1 MDEQTRSATEGTL
14 NFEGQGQGFVRRR
27 LGRGLSAL
35 LGSAPGEGG
44 PSTPSVHENTASH
57 TAAAV
62 SDPSHVHVELIE
74 RNPFQPR
81 KDFESESLEELV
93 ESIRQHGVLQPLLV
107 RPCGGGQYQLIA
119 GERRLMAAKKA
130 GLETVP
136 CRVLELEDRAMCE
149 AALEENLKRRDL
161 NVLEKAQAFKEY
173 MERFAASI
181 DDVAKH
187 LSMSRS
193 SVCNFLRLLD
203 LTDHVK
209 DALLAERVSFG
220 HARAILSLSHDD
232 QIALCQRIEKE
243 SLSVRETEAAV
254 RDILKDQQEPHAET
268 IPFSSAG
275 AEAKPAAATSSAH
288 VRSLEENLQQIFAV
302 AVQIKVGGKEKG
314 KIVIPFAN
322 NDEFERILRHLRRA
336 A

>member
-1 MDEQTRSATEGTL
+1 MDESKSAANGTF

-35 LGSAPGEGG
+35 LGSAAEE
-44 PSTPSVHENTASH
+44 S
-57 TAAAV
+57 AAGAPVSPTTTESRSAV
-62 SDPSHVHVELIE
+62 SDSSHVHVDLIE

-81 KDFESESLEELV
+81 KDFETESLEELV

-107 RPCGGGQYQLIA
+107 RPCGGQYQLIA
-119 GERRLMAAKKA
+119 GERRLLAAKKA

-136 CRVLELEDRAMCE
+136 CRVLELEDQAMCE
-149 AALEENLKRRDL
+149 AALEENLKRKDL

-173 MERFAASI
+173 MERFGATV
-181 DDVAKH
+181 DDVAKQ

-203 LTDHVK
+203 LTNFVK
-209 DALLAERVSFG
+209 EALLAERVSFG

-254 RDILKDQQEPHAET
+254 REILQDQQEPGAET
-268 IPFSSAG
+268 IPFTG
-275 AEAKPAAATSSAH
+275 ATAAKPAGVTASAH
-288 VRSLEENLQQIFAV
+288 VHSLEENLQQIFGV
-302 AVQIKVGGKEKG
+302 GVQIKLGGKEKG

>member
-1 MDEQTRSATEGTL
+1 MDDSRSTAEGML
-14 NFEGQGQGFVRRR
+14 NFDGQPGQGFVRRR

-35 LGSAPGEGG
+35 LGSGQGESANGISAI
-44 PSTPSVHENTASH
+44 PLASESRQEV
-57 TAAAV
+57 AD
-62 SDPSHVHVELIE
+62 SNQVHVELIE

-81 KDFESESLEELV
+81 KDFETESLDELV
-93 ESIRQHGVLQPLLV
+93 DSIRQHGVLQPLLV
-107 RPCGGGQYQLIA
+107 RPCGGQYQLIA

-136 CRVLELEDRAMCE
+136 CRVLELEDQAMCE

-161 NVLEKAQAFKEY
+161 NVLEKAQAFKDY

-181 DDVAKH
+181 DDVAKQ

-203 LTDHVK
+203 LTDFVK
-209 DALLAERVSFG
+209 EALLAERVSFG
-220 HARAILSLSHDD
+220 HARAILSLSRDD

-254 RDILKDQQEPHAET
+254 RETLQTQQEPGAET
-268 IPFSSAG
+268 IPFTAAGGAAKPTAAG
-275 AEAKPAAATSSAH
+275 ASAH

-302 AVQIKVGGKEKG
+302 AVSIKLGGKEKG

>member
-1 MDEQTRSATEGTL
+1 MDDSRSTAEGML
-14 NFEGQGQGFVRRR
+14 NFDGQPGQGFVRRR

-35 LGSAPGEGG
+35 LGSGQGESANGISAI
-44 PSTPSVHENTASH
+44 PLASESRQEV
-57 TAAAV
+57 AD
-62 SDPSHVHVELIE
+62 SNQVHVELIE

-81 KDFESESLEELV
+81 KDFETEALDALV
-93 ESIRQHGVLQPLLV
+93 DSIRQHGVLQPLLV
-107 RPCGGGQYQLIA
+107 RPCGGQYQLIA

-136 CRVLELEDRAMCE
+136 CRVLELEDQAMCE

-161 NVLEKAQAFKEY
+161 NVLEKAQAFKDY

-181 DDVAKH
+181 DDVAKQ

-203 LTDHVK
+203 LTDFVK
-209 DALLAERVSFG
+209 EALLAERVSFG
-220 HARAILSLSHDD
+220 HARAILSLSRDD

-254 RDILKDQQEPHAET
+254 RETLQTQQEPGAET
-268 IPFSSAG
+268 IPFTAAG
-275 AEAKPAAATSSAH
+275 TAPKPTAATASAH

-302 AVQIKVGGKEKG
+302 AVQIKLGGKEKG
-314 KIVIPFAN
+314 KIVIPFGN
-322 NDEFERILRHLRRA
+322 NDEFERILRCLRRA

>member
-1 MDEQTRSATEGTL
+1 MSAKPPFSAGGNRTSRLIRTSCAGRSFPYGAAIPGRESRGAEVMDDSRSTAEGML
-14 NFEGQGQGFVRRR
+14 NFDGQQGQGFVRRR

-35 LGSAPGEGG
+35 LGSGAGESVG
-44 PSTPSVHENTASH
+44 STSAVP
-57 TAAAV
+57 AAFESRQDVAD
-62 SDPSHVHVELIE
+62 SNQVHVELIE

-81 KDFESESLEELV
+81 KDFETEALDELV
-93 ESIRQHGVLQPLLV
+93 DSIRQHGVLQPLLV
-107 RPCGGGQYQLIA
+107 RPCGGQYQLIA

-136 CRVLELEDRAMCE
+136 CRVLELEDQAMCE

-161 NVLEKAQAFKEY
+161 NVLEKAQAFKDY

-181 DDVAKH
+181 DDVAKQ

-203 LTDHVK
+203 LTDFVK
-209 DALLAERVSFG
+209 EALLAERVSFG
-220 HARAILSLSHDD
+220 HARAILSLSPDD

-254 RDILKDQQEPHAET
+254 RDILKDQQEPQAET
-268 IPFSSAG
+268 IPFS
-275 AEAKPAAATSSAH
+275 AAS
-288 VRSLEENLQQIFAV
+288 
-302 AVQIKVGGKEKG
+302 
-314 KIVIPFAN
+314 
-322 NDEFERILRHLRRA
+322 
-336 A
+336 

>member
-1 MDEQTRSATEGTL
+1 MDDQSRSAADGTL

-35 LGSAPGEGG
+35 LGSAHDEGAPGT
-44 PSTPSVHENTASH
+44 PVSTGSTGSR
-57 TAAAV
+57 TAAV
-62 SDPSHVHVELIE
+62 PDPSEVHVELIE

-81 KDFESESLEELV
+81 KDFEAESLDELV
-93 ESIRQHGVLQPLLV
+93 ESIRQHGILQPLLV
-107 RPCGGGQYQLIA
+107 RPSGGQYQLIA

-181 DDVAKH
+181 DDVAKQ

-209 DALLAERVSFG
+209 ESLLAERVTFG
-220 HARAILSLSHDD
+220 HARAILSLSQDD

-254 RDILKDQQEPHAET
+254 RDILKDQQEPQAET
-268 IPFSSAG
+268 IPFSSAS
-275 AEAKPAAATSSAH
+275 AATKPTAATASAH
-288 VRSLEENLQQIFAV
+288 VRSLEENLQQILAV
-302 AVQIKVGGKEKG
+302 AVQIKLGGKEKG

>member
-1 MDEQTRSATEGTL
+1 MDESMSAANGTF
-14 NFEGQGQGFVRRR
+14 NFEGQGSGFVRRR

-35 LGSAPGEGG
+35 LGSASEESPQ
-44 PSTPSVHENTASH
+44 PSAAGAANESRISASD
-57 TAAAV
+57 
-62 SDPSHVHVELIE
+62 SSHVHVELIE

-81 KDFESESLEELV
+81 KDFETEALEELV

-107 RPCGGGQYQLIA
+107 RPAGGQYQLIA
-119 GERRLMAAKKA
+119 GERRLLAAKKA

-136 CRVLELEDRAMCE
+136 CRVLELEDQAMCE
-149 AALEENLKRRDL
+149 AALEENLKRKDL
-161 NVLEKAQAFKEY
+161 NVLEKAQAFKDY
-173 MERFAASI
+173 MERFRASV
-181 DDVAKH
+181 DDVAKQ

-203 LTDHVK
+203 LTDFVK
-209 DALLAERVSFG
+209 EALLADRVSFG

-232 QIALCQRIEKE
+232 QIALCHRIEKE

-254 RDILKDQQEPHAET
+254 REILQNQHEPGAET
-268 IPFSSAG
+268 IPFTG
-275 AEAKPAAATSSAH
+275 AQGAAKPSAAVTTAH
-288 VRSLEENLQQIFAV
+288 VRSLEENLQQIFHV

-322 NDEFERILRHLRRA
+322 NDEFEKILRHLRRA

>member
-1 MDEQTRSATEGTL
+1 MDDQKAVDGTL

-35 LGSAPGEGG
+35 LGSPNGDSADSAPAGANLGLPRQG
-44 PSTPSVHENTASH
+44 
-57 TAAAV
+57 AV
-62 SDPSHVHVELIE
+62 ADSSEVHVELIE

-81 KDFESESLEELV
+81 KDFETQALDELV

-107 RPCGGGQYQLIA
+107 RPSGAQYQLIA

-173 MERFAASI
+173 MERFAASV
-181 DDVAKH
+181 DDVAKQ

-203 LTDHVK
+203 LTDFVK
-209 DALLAERVSFG
+209 ESLLAERVSFG

-232 QIALCQRIEKE
+232 QIELCRRIESE

-254 RDILKDQQEPHAET
+254 REILKNQQEPQAET
-268 IPFSSAG
+268 IPFA
-275 AEAKPAAATSSAH
+275 AATAAKPAASVASSH
-288 VRSLEENLQQIFAV
+288 VRSLEENLQQILAV
-302 AVQIKVGGKEKG
+302 AVQIKLGGKEKG

-322 NDEFERILRHLRRA
+322 NDEFERILRQLRRA

>member
-1 MDEQTRSATEGTL
+1 MDEQARTADGTG
-14 NFEGQGQGFVRRR
+14 NFEGQGSGFVRRR

-35 LGSAPGEGG
+35 LGSPAGEGG
-44 PSTPSVHENTASH
+44 TGPSAG
-57 TAAAV
+57 AATLDSRAAIAD
-62 SDPSHVHVELIE
+62 SSHVHVELIE

-81 KDFESESLEELV
+81 KDFETESLDELV
-93 ESIRQHGVLQPLLV
+93 ESVRQHGVLQPLLV
-107 RPCGGGQYQLIA
+107 RPSGAQYQLIA
-119 GERRLMAAKKA
+119 GERRLLAAKKA

-136 CRVLELEDRAMCE
+136 CRVLELEDQAMCE

-161 NVLEKAQAFKEY
+161 NVLEKAQAFKDY
-173 MERFAASI
+173 MQRFSAGV
-181 DDVAKH
+181 DDVAKQ

-203 LTDHVK
+203 LTDFVK
-209 DALLAERVSFG
+209 EALLAERVSFG
-220 HARAILSLSHDD
+220 HARAILSLNTDD
-232 QIALCQRIEKE
+232 QVALCKRIESE

-254 RDILKDQQEPHAET
+254 REILKDQQEPPAET
-268 IPFSSAG
+268 ILFTGAAG
-275 AEAKPAAATSSAH
+275 PAKPSPATTSAH
-288 VRSLEENLQQIFAV
+288 VRSLEESLGQIFAV
-302 AVQIKVGGKEKG
+302 TVQIKVGGKDKG

>member
-1 MDEQTRSATEGTL
+1 MDQQARTAEGTV

-35 LGSAPGEGG
+35 LGSADGG
-44 PSTPSVHENTASH
+44 SGLSAG
-57 TAAAV
+57 TAALDSRAAV
-62 SDPSHVHVELIE
+62 ADSSHVHVELIE

-81 KDFESESLEELV
+81 KDFETESLDELV

-107 RPCGGGQYQLIA
+107 RPCGAQYQLIA
-119 GERRLMAAKKA
+119 GERRLLAAKKA

-136 CRVLELEDRAMCE
+136 CRVLELEDQAMCE

-161 NVLEKAQAFKEY
+161 NVLEKAQAFKDY
-173 MERFAASI
+173 MHRFSAGV

-203 LTDHVK
+203 LTDFVK
-209 DALLAERVSFG
+209 EALLAERVSFG
-220 HARAILSLSHDD
+220 HARAILSLNHDE
-232 QIALCQRIEKE
+232 QVALCERIEKE

-254 RDILKDQQEPHAET
+254 REILKDQQEPPAET
-268 IPFSSAG
+268 ILFTGAAG
-275 AEAKPAAATSSAH
+275 APSKPTPAATSAH
-288 VRSLEENLQQIFAV
+288 VRSLEEALGQILAV

-322 NDEFERILRHLRRA
+322 NDEFERIVRHLRRA

>member
-1 MDEQTRSATEGTL
+1 MDDHSKTVADGTL
-14 NFEGQGQGFVRRR
+14 NFDGQGQGFVRRR

-35 LGSAPGEGG
+35 LGSTAGEGAPGVPVGAAGIESRAV
-44 PSTPSVHENTASH
+44 PSDS
-57 TAAAV
+57 
-62 SDPSHVHVELIE
+62 SHVHVELIE

-81 KDFESESLEELV
+81 KDFETESLDELV

-107 RPCGGGQYQLIA
+107 RPCGGQYQLIA

-136 CRVLELEDRAMCE
+136 CRVLELEDQAMCE

-181 DDVAKH
+181 DDVARQ

-203 LTDHVK
+203 LTDFVK
-209 DALLAERVSFG
+209 DAVLAERVSFG

-254 RDILKDQQEPHAET
+254 REILQTQQEPGAET
-268 IPFSSAG
+268 IPFTTAG
-275 AEAKPAAATSSAH
+275 AAAKPSAATASAH

-302 AVQIKVGGKEKG
+302 GVQIKLGGKEKG